1 MPFTEAQR
9 TWQLQRR
16 GRYLE
21 FNLLYDRGVRF
32 GLDGGRF
39 ESVMVRAVWRPYP
52 PLLASAEEL
61 LQLSSLR
68 SAFNSRVLSPGGVRL
83 LLPTVC
89 HAAAQLVA
97 MRVLAR
103 EAGRNSRHRRIW
115 LRLQV
120 SAPPLIRWD
129 YDVQPA
135 PGSEEARLVEV
146 LRSPRAWV

>member
-1 MPFTEAQR
+1 MCAPAPPACPWGGRVRPVRSVRCSRLAPPQAPRRARPSPPPPPQAPFTEAQR

-39 ESVMVRAVWRPYP
+39 ESVMV
-52 PLLASAEEL
+52 
-61 LQLSSLR
+61 
-68 SAFNSRVLSPGGVRL
+68 
-83 LLPTVC
+83 
-89 HAAAQLVA
+89 
-97 MRVLAR
+97 
-103 EAGRNSRHRRIW
+103 
-115 LRLQV
+115 

-129 YDVQPA
+129 YDVVPP

-146 LRSPRAWV
+146 LRSPRAWA